1 MTRPKRNNSGQM
13 LIVAALAIA
22 FLISSTIFYIYQTSQ
37 DASVDKPYATH
48 DFARNIK
55 LSSRNL
61 IIGWL
66 AKVSIGGDNETLRA
80 TLDKWSRFVESLYY
94 VGKCVLKSECC
105 ESGHYSKGLWIDW
118 SEDGFGI
125 TSAKVD
131 FVLNLTDDS
140 SEFTITFPVN
150 ITTSIVS
157 SGTYEANP
165 PFWHD
170 VNVTINVY
178 VDGMPALVNDLT
190 VYYKHTSDW
199 LSAKQL
205 NNYSLVDYGN
215 GTYRL
220 TFTVSRFW
228 IHKLLTQVFD
238 QRNIFVQAIF
248 KPEKLISD
256 LPIFLVGTNRP
267 EIAEFDN
274 TSLESLTSSSGLG
287 AVLSMGSNAQYW
299 IIGSTNRKVFKY
311 DGQNFTEIT
320 PVSNKFTSGISA
332 VSWGDGYWLV
342 GDRDGRIQK
351 YDGSS
356 WRDLTAEAG
365 FNSLGIPITE
375 IEWNEDFRYWL
386 IGSDGIVKKFDGTI
400 WTDVSPTVRQFEDE
414 IGGISC
420 DGSIWLVGDS
430 KGVIQA
436 FNGTQWTDL
445 TSEANFYSDGTSIYA
460 IDWGDNKFLVGGED
474 GKIKMYDGR
483 SWFDVSSGWGSN
495 KDILAIEYSDTYAYW
510 LVGGSNGRI
519 MIFDGS
525 LWRDLTNPAVLSGD
539 INAVSAEFQC

>member
-1 MTRPKRNNSGQM
+1 MIGPKRNNSGQV

-22 FLISSTIFYIYQTSQ
+22 FLISSTIAYIYQTGQ
-37 DASVDKPYATH
+37 AASVDEPYATH

-61 IIGWL
+61 IVGWL
-66 AKVSIGGDNETLRA
+66 ANVSIGGDNETLGT
-80 TLDKWSRFVESLYY
+80 TLDRWSSFVENQYF
-94 VGKCVLKSECC
+94 VGKCVLKSDCYK
-105 ESGHYSKGLWIDW
+105 SGEYSEGLWIGW
-118 SEDGFGI
+118 SEDGFGV

-131 FVLNLTDDS
+131 FTLNLTVDG

-150 ITTSIVS
+150 VTTSIVS
-157 SGTYEANP
+157 SGTYEVNP

-170 VNVTINVY
+170 VNMTINVY
-178 VDGMPALVNDLT
+178 VDGMRALVEDLS
-190 VYYKHTSDW
+190 VYYRHTSNW

-205 NNYSLVDYGN
+205 SNYSLSDYGN

-220 TFTVSRFW
+220 TFTLSRFW
-228 IHKLLTQVFD
+228 IHKLLTRVFD
-238 QRNIFVQAIF
+238 RRDIFVQTSF
-248 KPEKLISD
+248 MPEKLID
-256 LPIFLVGTNRP
+256 NLPIFLVGTSKP

-274 TSLESLTSSSGLG
+274 TSLGSLTSPSGLG
-287 AVLSMGSNAQYW
+287 AVLSMGSNAEYW

-311 DGQNFTEIT
+311 DGQNFTEVT
-320 PVSNKFTSGISA
+320 PISNQFTSGISA
-332 VSWGDGYWLV
+332 VNWGDGYWLV

-356 WRDLTAEAG
+356 WTDLTAEAG
-365 FNSLGIPITE
+365 FNSLGIPISE
-375 IEWNEDFRYWL
+375 IEWNEDFQYWL
-386 IGSDGIVKKFDGTI
+386 VGSNSIVKKFDGTI

-420 DGSIWLVGDS
+420 DGSTWLVGDL

-436 FNGTQWTDL
+436 FNGTQWTNL
-445 TSEANFYSDGTSIYA
+445 TSEAGFYSNGTSIYT
-460 IDWGDNKFLVGGED
+460 IDWGDNKFLVGGKD
-474 GKIKMYDGR
+474 GKIKMYNGS
-483 SWFDVSSGWGSN
+483 SWLDVSSGWGSN

-510 LVGGSNGRI
+510 LVGGSYGQI
-519 MIFDGS
+519 MTFDGS
-525 LWRDLTNPAVLSGD
+525 LWRDLTNHAVLSGD